1 VQSIT
6 SPWQDAF
13 DRFVGS
19 IQESAI
25 IVAPFITR
33 APIERLAEGLRARNA
48 IRLDVLTNL
57 SGQSLCEGSVDGAAL
72 AWLCDQVPKTAVRH
86 LRNLHAKAYVAD
98 DHTAIVTSANL
109 TRGGIW
115 RNYELGVAITDTRA
129 VKEIADDLREYGN
142 FGIPIP
148 TDALIEL
155 DGMAHRARQAKSTA
169 DSATADDA
177 NSEYSNALN
186 SISGRLTELSTSS
199 DEFKINPD
207 ATITGKF
214 GEAVKY
220 LLRRHG
226 ALPTREIYPLV
237 QDLMPEWCDDN
248 VKRVVRGVELD
259 TKWRHDILNAQQVL
273 RRQGVIIREGD
284 IWRLV

>member
-1 VQSIT
+1 MQSIK

-13 DRFVGS
+13 DRFVDS

-33 APIERLAEGLRARNA
+33 EPIERLAEGLHARDT

-57 SGQSLCEGSVDGAAL
+57 SEQSLCDGSVDGAAL
-72 AWLCDQVPKTAVRH
+72 AWLCDQAPKTAIRH

-148 TDALIEL
+148 ADALIEL
-155 DGMAHRARQAKSTA
+155 DEMAHRARQAKSAA
-169 DSATADDA
+169 DSATAAAAD
-177 NSEYSNALN
+177 SEYNSALN
-186 SISGRLTELSTSS
+186 NISRRLTELNTSS

-214 GEAVKY
+214 GDAVKY

-237 QDLMPEWCDDN
+237 QDLMPEWCDDD

-273 RRQGVIIREGD
+273 RRQGVIVREGD
-284 IWRLV
+284 LWRLV